1 MLSAIL
7 LSAALAAGGCS
18 GADYDI
24 SFTENGVQSS
34 TADFVKDGDGYV
46 AELPIL
52 EGGII
57 APGIEEKKTFKV
69 CNQTSKPIRLKSTQ
83 WSILEGGTDD
93 FFKDLT
99 VNGIPV
105 KDMTSPLPLQG
116 IDGAELKVDEAANT
130 VLNYN
135 FDFEATSGNRVNAG
149 WQKAIVKIRVEAEYP
164 DPPKT
169 EQVSPPATTRPAPD
183 EPNVSTNEPIVS
195 TPLAVTGAGI
205 IGAIV
210 ITGAGIA
217 SGGALRR
224 RARD

>member
-1 MLSAIL
+1 MLNAIL
-7 LSAALAAGGCS
+7 LSAALVAGGCT

-24 SFTENGVQSS
+24 LFTENGVQSS

-52 EGGII
+52 EGGTI

-116 IDGAELKVDEAANT
+116 IDGAELKVSEAANT
-130 VLNYN
+130 VLDYN

-164 DPPKT
+164 DPPKNENT
-169 EQVSPPATTRPAPD
+169 PVPSAALPAPD
-183 EPNVSTNEPIVS
+183 EPSVSTNEPSVS

-210 ITGAGIA
+210 IAGAGIA
-217 SGGALRR
+217 GGGALRR
-224 RARD
+224 RGRD

>member
-1 MLSAIL
+1 MLNAIL
-7 LSAALAAGGCS
+7 LSAALAAGGCT

-130 VLNYN
+130 VLDYN

-164 DPPKT
+164 DPLAEEPAAT
-169 EQVSPPATTRPAPD
+169 PATTLPAPD

-195 TPLAVTGAGI
+195 TPSAVTGAGI

-217 SGGALRR
+217 GGGALRR
-224 RARD
+224 RGRD

>member
-1 MLSAIL
+1 MLNAIL
-7 LSAALAAGGCS
+7 LSAALAAGGCA

-24 SFTENGVQSS
+24 SFTEDGVQSS
-34 TADFVKDGDGYV
+34 TEDFVKDGDGYV

-52 EGGII
+52 EGGTI

-69 CNQTSKPIRLKSTQ
+69 CNQTGKPIRLKSTQ
-83 WSILEGGTDD
+83 WSILKGGTDD

-116 IDGAELKVDEAANT
+116 IDGAELKVSEAAST
-130 VLNYN
+130 VLDYN

-164 DPPKT
+164 DPPKNENT
-169 EQVSPPATTRPAPD
+169 PVPSAALPAPD
-183 EPNVSTNEPIVS
+183 EPSVSTNEPSVS

-205 IGAIV
+205 IGAIL

-217 SGGALRR
+217 GGGAVRR
-224 RARD
+224 RGRD